1 MASGLSEY
9 VSKNG
14 ETVEEAA
21 NLFMGVASG
30 AGHAGAK
37 TGCYC
42 FLKPCEGDLKRE
54 SQADV
59 ISVEESQAECGLA
72 LGYSR
77 LYTRFGLQASA
88 GMNACILS
96 YSAADTVVHLLLA
109 RQSRGRGDAGLPRR
123 SGRK

>member
-77 LYTRFGLQASA
+77 LYTRLGPVSA
-88 GMNACILS
+88 MLFA
-96 YSAADTVVHLLLA
+96 
-109 RQSRGRGDAGLPRR
+109 LPR
-123 SGRK
+123 SCMLDHWSVTLSRKQ